1 MSMLGPYA
9 SWNKETGYAV
19 WDHPTAEYTG
29 IFERLNVHIKG
40 IIHVGMWDFVEYG
53 CYTKL
58 VGNNVIGIEANPQ
71 VYKDMAKPVADKWG
85 FKCFNEFLSDKDKE
99 VRDFYFAGEGSSLYK
114 GQPQWN
120 KNVSI
125 KVQTKTL
132 ATVIEENEI
141 DMNGY
146 DFLNIDAEGAE
157 FDVLKGFEKYLDHIN
172 VIDLETSYDDR
183 HRSGADHNTIVQWL
197 SERGFELKEMSDSY
211 QSQNWGDSVFARVN
225 KELPPFVDEN
235 VGTKIFGENYLG

>member
-1 MSMLGPYA
+1 MLGPYA

-53 CYTKL
+53 CFTKL

-157 FDVLKGFEKYLDHIN
+157 FDVLKGFEKYLDYIN

-225 KELPPFVDEN
+225 RELPPFVDEN
-235 VGTKIFGENYLG
+235 VGTKIFGESYLG

>member
-1 MSMLGPYA
+1 MLGPYA

-132 ATVIEENEI
+132 STVIEENNI

-146 DFLNIDAEGAE
+146 DFLNIDAVGAE

-225 KELPPFVDEN
+225 RELPPFVDEN

>member
-1 MSMLGPYA
+1 MLGPYA

-132 ATVIEENEI
+132 STVIEENNI

-157 FDVLKGFEKYLDHIN
+157 FDVLRGFEKYLNYIN

-197 SERGFELKEMSDSY
+197 GERGFELKEMSSSY

>member
-1 MSMLGPYA
+1 MLGPYA

-197 SERGFELKEMSDSY
+197 SERGFQLKEMSDSY